1 VPTADARS
9 LPALFLSLLFPAAL
23 ASARPAAA
31 SVGVWNLDLCR
42 AGRWP
47 LPSPPISLRRSTVA
61 HNNLQDGGRTF
72 RGPRFRLDVLDFK
85 LLILNVTCILYKVS
99 NLDSRVF
106 FYRRLSI

>member
-1 VPTADARS
+1 MPAACC

-42 AGRWP
+42 VGRWP

-61 HNNLQDGGRTF
+61 HNNLQDGARTF
-72 RGPRFRLDVLDFK
+72 RGSRFRLDVLDFK
-85 LLILNVTCILYKVS
+85 LLILNVRAFSKDSLFFTLYFTLYLSLYK
-99 NLDSRVF
+99 D
-106 FYRRLSI
+106 